1 MADKKEILLQIK
13 ADMQDSLARL
23 TELSEELRRL
33 KAQEKELK
41 DEMKAAVR
49 DGFDSQGRSVKELT
63 ALLVQNSEQQKTL
76 RNELNAESRQLQN
89 SITATGKYSNTL
101 KGLAAQLATQKKI
114 LREIEMGE
122 GKLSEAYQKQSKVV
136 ADLNAEVTRLESS
149 YGDHQRNVGNYQSA
163 LEGLQ
168 GKLGKLKA
176 GLVAVFAVLAA
187 GYKFLKEFF
196 STLREQTQSFGD
208 WFKFELAGMKSAY
221 QELVAMMVSGEGWGQ
236 LIANLR
242 TAYENGKKFAAML
255 DEIFERNNSL
265 KIQEAEYSEEIEKNR
280 IAARNTALSN
290 EERLAAA
297 EAVIRKE
304 AELARLRRDIAQ
316 QELEANKGILQQKTK
331 MTDADVE
338 YYINN
343 YNRNRQAIKE
353 AQDFIAYERDMTGK
367 IEAESVVRNYAS
379 RQQLEAELEQ
389 RRQALS
395 TEAQGVVA
403 MTKKYALSNDEL
415 VSRYVESYAT
425 LQRVNA
431 DYEKAN
437 ARTLLQRDRMLK
449 EIAGGEEKA
458 AAATAAAMTKEAEQ
472 AAAATSAAMRKE
484 AEQAAKEQEQIVRS
498 YVTTVNAIMAQII
511 QVDATTQAIN
521 QVKAEYAELERS
533 IRDQVQA
540 GNMTL
545 EEAVYYRAALAQREA
560 EDIRAIRKE
569 AADKAAAEEKAAY
582 QRAAQERA
590 TQMEN
595 DLKVAWDNA
604 DERYRIRK
612 DYLEREL
619 AMEGLAAERKA
630 ELEQQLTELIRQH
643 TEERMEMMTGY
654 TEKAGQIMSEF
665 GNVMSNLGQRRV
677 QEYESENEAQTAD
690 LDKRL
695 KAGIISQKQY
705 DSKVAALDKDLAKKK
720 AQLEREQA
728 IRERASSLFSVA
740 INTARA
746 IMKVWSEVPVAAA
759 PAMTAVV
766 GAMGAMQTANILSQP
781 LPKARRGGTV
791 TGASH
796 EQGGVLIEAEGGER
810 IVAAQPA
817 RAFPELLNLISY
829 VGKHSAVPETGYAL
843 RNGAG
848 GEAID
853 YDRLAEAMSRQQIW
867 LSLAELR
874 DAERRQAHIESL
886 ARQ

>member
-63 ALLVQNSEQQKTL
+63 ALIVKNTEEQKTL
-76 RNELNAESRQLQN
+76 KKAMNEESRQLQN

-136 ADLNAEVTRLESS
+136 ADLNAEVTRLESA

-163 LEGLQ
+163 LDKLQ
-168 GKLGKLKA
+168 GAFVKIRMALVAVIALATKLGKQIVKETQTAGDAFKA
-176 GLVAVFAVLAA
+176 EV
-187 GYKFLKEFF
+187 
-196 STLREQTQSFGD
+196 
-208 WFKFELAGMKSAY
+208 AGMKAAY
-221 QELVAMMVSGEGWGQ
+221 QQFINVLTSGEGWSS
-236 LIANLR
+236 LIDNIKS
-242 TAYENGKKFAAML
+242 AYENGKKFARML

-265 KIQEAEYSEEIEKNR
+265 KIQEAEYSEEIAKQR
-280 IAARNTALSN
+280 VIARNTALSN
-290 EERLAAA
+290 EERIEAAQKVLDLELDLAKT
-297 EAVIRKE
+297 RKE
-304 AELARLRRDIAQ
+304 VAE
-316 QELEANKGILQQKTK
+316 QELTANREILKEKTK
-331 MTDADVE
+331 MDDTEIESFV
-338 YYINN
+338 NR
-343 YNRNRQAIKE
+343 YNQNRQLIEQAK
-353 AQDFIAYERDMTGK
+353 AYLQVQTDMNNLLRKGVIAPGTDDDKRLQEL
-367 IEAESVVRNYAS
+367 
-379 RQQLEAELEQ
+379 RQQWRDLNANMSDDLQKFIDMAE
-389 RRQALS
+389 
-395 TEAQGVVA
+395 
-403 MTKKYALSNDEL
+403 KYNLSNDDI
-415 VSRYVESYAT
+415 VQKYVDSYVAWSE
-425 LQRVNA
+425 VEA
-431 DYEKAN
+431 DYTN
-437 ARTLLQRDRMLK
+437 TNSRMLLQRDKLIKEML
-449 EIAGGEEKA
+449 GDEEK
-458 AAATAAAMTKEAEQ
+458 

-498 YVTTVNAIMAQII
+498 YVTTVNALMAQII

-560 EDIRAIRKE
+560 EDIKAIRKE
-569 AADKAAAEEKAAY
+569 AADKAAQEEKAAA
-582 QRAAQERA
+582 QKAAQERA
-590 TQMEN
+590 SQMEN

-654 TEKAGQIMSEF
+654 AEQAGQIMSEF

-705 DSKVAALDKDLAKKK
+705 DSKVAAMDKDLAKKK
-720 AQLEREQA
+720 AAIEREQA
-728 IRERASSLFSVA
+728 VRERAASLFSVA
-740 INTARA
+740 INTAKA

-791 TGASH
+791 TGAAH

-853 YDRLAEAMSRQQIW
+853 YDRLAEAISRQPIW

>member
-163 LEGLQ
+163 LDKLQ
-168 GKLGKLKA
+168 GAFVKIRMALVAVIALATKLGKQIVKETQTAGDAFKA
-176 GLVAVFAVLAA
+176 EV
-187 GYKFLKEFF
+187 
-196 STLREQTQSFGD
+196 
-208 WFKFELAGMKSAY
+208 AGMKAAY
-221 QELVAMMVSGEGWGQ
+221 QQFINVLTSGEGWSS
-236 LIANLR
+236 LIDNIKS
-242 TAYENGKKFAAML
+242 AYENGKKFARML

-265 KIQEAEYSEEIEKNR
+265 KIQEAEYSEEIAKQR
-280 IAARNTALSN
+280 VIARNTALSN
-290 EERLAAA
+290 EERIEAAQKVLDLELDLAKT
-297 EAVIRKE
+297 RKE
-304 AELARLRRDIAQ
+304 VAE
-316 QELEANKGILQQKTK
+316 QELTANREILKEKTK
-331 MTDADVE
+331 MDDTEIESFV
-338 YYINN
+338 NR
-343 YNRNRQAIKE
+343 YNQNRQLIEQAK
-353 AQDFIAYERDMTGK
+353 AYLQVQTDMNNLLRKGVIAPGTDDDKRLQEL
-367 IEAESVVRNYAS
+367 
-379 RQQLEAELEQ
+379 RQQWRDLNANMSDDLQKFIDMAE
-389 RRQALS
+389 
-395 TEAQGVVA
+395 
-403 MTKKYALSNDEL
+403 KYNLSNDDI
-415 VSRYVESYAT
+415 VQKYVDSYVAWSE
-425 LQRVNA
+425 VEA
-431 DYEKAN
+431 DYTN
-437 ARTLLQRDRMLK
+437 TNSRMLLQRDKLIKEML
-449 EIAGGEEKA
+449 GDEEKA
-458 AAATAAAMTKEAEQ
+458 AAATSAAMRKEAEQ

-498 YVTTVNAIMAQII
+498 YVTTVNALMAQII

-560 EDIRAIRKE
+560 EDIKAIRKE

-643 TEERMEMMTGY
+643 TEERLDMMTGY
-654 TEKAGQIMSEF
+654 TEQAGQIMSEF
-665 GNVMSNLGQRRV
+665 GNVMTNMGQRRV

-705 DSKVAALDKDLAKKK
+705 DSKVAAMDKDLAKKK
-720 AQLEREQA
+720 AAIEREQA

-740 INTARA
+740 INTAKA

-791 TGASH
+791 TGAAH

-853 YDRLAEAMSRQQIW
+853 YDRLAEAMSRWPIW

>member
-168 GKLGKLKA
+168 GKLSKLKA

-280 IAARNTALSN
+280 IAARNTALSY

-367 IEAESVVRNYAS
+367 IEAESVVRNYAR

-472 AAAATSAAMRKE
+472 AA
-484 AEQAAKEQEQIVRS
+484 KEQEQIMRS

-521 QVKAEYAELERS
+521 TVKAEYAELERS

-619 AMEGLAAERKA
+619 AMEGLAAERRA

-654 TEKAGQIMSEF
+654 AEQAGQIMSEF

-705 DSKVAALDKDLAKKK
+705 DSKVAAMDKDLAKKK
-720 AQLEREQA
+720 AAIEREQA

-740 INTARA
+740 INTAKA

-791 TGASH
+791 TGAAH

-853 YDRLAEAMSRQQIW
+853 YDRLAEAMSRWPIW

>member
-168 GKLGKLKA
+168 GKLSKLKA

-280 IAARNTALSN
+280 IAARNTALSY

-353 AQDFIAYERDMTGK
+353 AQDFIAYERDMMGK
-367 IEAESVVRNYAS
+367 IEAESVVRNYAR

-458 AAATAAAMTKEAEQ
+458 AAATAAAM
-472 AAAATSAAMRKE
+472 RKE

-498 YVTTVNAIMAQII
+498 YVTTVNALMAQII

-560 EDIRAIRKE
+560 EDIKAIRKE

-643 TEERMEMMTGY
+643 TEERLDMMTGY
-654 TEKAGQIMSEF
+654 TEQAGQIMSEF
-665 GNVMSNLGQRRV
+665 GNVMTNMGQRRV

-705 DSKVAALDKDLAKKK
+705 DSKVAAMDKDLAKKK
-720 AQLEREQA
+720 AAIEREQA
-728 IRERASSLFSVA
+728 IRERAASLFSVA
-740 INTARA
+740 INTAKA